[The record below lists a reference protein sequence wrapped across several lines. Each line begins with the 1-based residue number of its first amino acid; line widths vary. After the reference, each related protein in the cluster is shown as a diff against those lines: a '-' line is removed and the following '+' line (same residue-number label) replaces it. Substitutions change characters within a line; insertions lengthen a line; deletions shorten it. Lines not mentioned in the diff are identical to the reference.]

1 LRRKYT
7 VNTLTVSSHWNEI
20 NKYMDKKIQEL
31 LSNPQPAKQPD
42 ERSGINV
49 QGHIKIF
56 DPDTKEV
63 FVQERA

>member
-1 LRRKYT
+1 
-7 VNTLTVSSHWNEI
+7 
-20 NKYMDKKIQEL
+20 MDKKIQEL